1 MKLGECKIKNILD
14 VGFIDPHIIN
24 GYVLERY
31 PKDVEKD
38 LYKFLTEQEL
48 KSQIL
53 FHYHF
58 G

>member
-1 MKLGECKIKNILD
+1 MKLEECKKNIYD

-24 GYVLERY
+24 VYVLERY
-31 PKDVEKD
+31 PKDVEKN
-38 LYKFLTEQEL
+38 LYKFLTKQQL

-53 FHYHF
+53 FPYHF